1 MGSHLESL
9 RATVNPTANK
19 RLFCLLLFLF
29 HNLCHLDNMSL
40 GRRVP
45 SVFSKLA
52 VDTIECLNAVILH
65 ITKTGRIYKTE
76 LCHRVEVWA
85 LVNFAVQNIVYSND
99 FLDIPLFVA
108 LMCKILYDF
117 KECIPVILIVQL
129 LHLIPKIDR
138 IGIKR
143 RTFEILNYIIL
154 S

>member
-1 MGSHLESL
+1 
-9 RATVNPTANK
+9 
-19 RLFCLLLFLF
+19 
-29 HNLCHLDNMSL
+29 MSL

-65 ITKTGRIYKTE
+65 ITKTGCTYKAE
-76 LCHRVEVWA
+76 LCHRVEVWT
-85 LVNFAVQNIVYSND
+85 LVNFAVQNIVYSNY

-108 LMCKILYDF
+108 LVCKILYDF

-143 RTFEILNYIIL
+143 RTLEIFNYIIL
-154 S
+154 C

>member
-1 MGSHLESL
+1 M
-9 RATVNPTANK
+9 P
-19 RLFCLLLFLF
+19 
-29 HNLCHLDNMSL
+29 L

-45 SVFSKLA
+45 SVFSKFA

-65 ITKTGRIYKTE
+65 VTKAGRIYKTE

-108 LMCKILYDF
+108 LMCEILYDF

-129 LHLIPKIDR
+129 LHLIPKVDR

-143 RTFEILNYIIL
+143 
-154 S
+154 